1 MVKTYSENGFNLQA
15 DFVSQRVHNLFYY
28 GHSEGGQPIFFY
40 EFEGQFKFQGGQPV
54 SVHKFSYFSV
64 HKFSYFSVHK
74 FSYFSVHKFSYFS
87 VHKFSYFSSLV
98 LRVKRLIPQRKLSAA
113 FG

>member
-28 GHSEGGQPIFFY
+28 GHTEGGQPIFFY
-40 EFEGQFKFQGGQPV
+40 EFEGQLKFQGGQPV
-54 SVHKFSYFSV
+54 
-64 HKFSYFSVHK
+64 
-74 FSYFSVHKFSYFS
+74 SVHKFSYFS

>member
-28 GHSEGGQPIFFY
+28 GRSEGGQPIFFY

-64 HKFSYFSVHK
+64 HKFSYFS
-74 FSYFSVHKFSYFS
+74 
-87 VHKFSYFSSLV
+87 SLV